1 MLPDG
6 RYDAFV
12 VDATADTG
20 RAPGAFHLE
29 LTIIAGDHK
38 GEMVAVAATGL
49 RRDEVDLL
57 GVPATLVVVD
67 GEPSVRLEG

>member
-1 MLPDG
+1 VLPDG

-12 VDATADTG
+12 VDATADAAG
-20 RAPGAFHLE
+20 APGTFHLE

-49 RRDEVDLL
+49 HRDEVDLL
-57 GVPATLVVVD
+57 GVPAVLVVAG